1 MDWLL
6 NYWHSL
12 TWMDIIIAVAM
23 VVVPAVLSVLIA
35 AIVMVKMPANYFSPH
50 YQEDFMPNT
59 PWLARWGALIA
70 KNLVGAMLIIAGI
83 AMLIGPGQGI
93 LTILIGVMLVDIPG
107 KRPIEAR
114 IIQRPNVLYAVNK
127 LRKKYNK
134 PPLIMD

>member
-6 NYWHSL
+6 NYWQNL
-12 TWMDIIIAVAM
+12 TWLEIIVAIAM
-23 VVVPAVLSVLIA
+23 VIIPAVISVIIA
-35 AIVMVKMPANYFSPH
+35 AIVMVKMPANYFSPS

-70 KNLVGAMLIIAGI
+70 KNIVGVMLIIAGI